1 MCKVC
6 TTTFFGIFAFTI
18 HFTRRHYRDE
28 KTVEKIDE
36 ETRRKYIKYFCQF
49 FKSSSRS
56 NNFFLII
63 NILYLD
69 FFISDISIKYCN
81 IPSLFYALSMD
92 GLKLHLYLF
101 YFPDLCSKNVVPSL
115 LQNLKHNLIHLYSC
129 HIFPF

>member
-18 HFTRRHYRDE
+18 HFTRRHYRGE

-36 ETRRKYIKYFCQF
+36 KTRRKYIKFLSIF
-49 FKSSSRS
+49 LIKFKI
-56 NNFFLII
+56 NFFLII

-81 IPSLFYALSMD
+81 IPILFCALSMD